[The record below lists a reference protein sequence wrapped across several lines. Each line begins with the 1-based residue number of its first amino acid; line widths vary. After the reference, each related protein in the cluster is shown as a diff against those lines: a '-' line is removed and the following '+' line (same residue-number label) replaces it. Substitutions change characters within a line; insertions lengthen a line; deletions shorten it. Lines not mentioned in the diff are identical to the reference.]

1 MNWKMKK
8 FNIKTSGL
16 WIVAFVVIISCN
28 KTNNDSRVDVLPYY
42 NEASFTPHWLQP
54 NSKKLKEFHK
64 VSDFNLL
71 NQNGETVTQ
80 AELEDKIYVTDF
92 FFTTCPGICPKMT
105 NNMAVLQ
112 DTFLTD
118 ESVVFLSHSVMPSVD
133 SVETLKTY
141 AEDKG
146 VISGKWHLL
155 TGDKSEIYNLG
166 RNVYFV
172 EEDLG
177 VDKSEDDF
185 LHTENFVLVDKN
197 KHIRGIYNGLNK
209 TSIQQLIA
217 DIRTLQKE

>member
-8 FNIKTSGL
+8 FNIKTSWFL
-16 WIVAFVVIISCN
+16 IIVLIALVSCN
-28 KTNNDSRVDVLPYY
+28 KTNNDSRVEVLPYY
-42 NEASFTPHWLQP
+42 NEASFTPHWLKP
-54 NSKKLKEFHK
+54 NSKKLQDFHQI
-64 VSDFNLL
+64 SDFSLL
-71 NQNGETVTQ
+71 NQNGESISQ
-80 AELEDKIYVTDF
+80 ADLKNKIYVTDF

-105 NNMAVLQ
+105 NNMAILQ
-112 DTFLTD
+112 DSFLTD
-118 ESVVFLSHSVMPSVD
+118 ESVVLLSHSVMPSVD

-166 RNVYFV
+166 RNEYFV

-209 TSIQQLIA
+209 TSIQQLIS
-217 DIRTLQKE
+217 DVRTLQKE